1 MSVQSFGAPLC
12 LKPGLHKGE
21 YQRASSLTHP
31 QQSLEEKGLKTLNV
45 YISAPRRA
53 RANLTADSDSP

>member
-12 LKPGLHKGE
+12 LKPDLHKGE

-31 QQSLEEKGLKTLNV
+31 QQSLEEKGLKILTS
-45 YISAPRRA
+45 ISRLPEE
-53 RANLTADSDSP
+53 LEQI